1 MSNRTE
7 SRRAMRLPNPPVP
20 MTPSVL
26 MAYLET
32 MADSHNIEYEPV
44 MINGEEVVNAKVVD
58 GRVVLQTYKDMLD
71 ENPPCKHHNPV
82 QHRDGKPPWC
92 YLCRLTTDWKNP
104 HGKTS

>member
-1 MSNRTE
+1 MPNRMNTKQ
-7 SRRAMRLPNPPVP
+7 ALRLPRSPVP
-20 MTPSVL
+20 MTPSIL

-32 MADSHNIEYEPV
+32 MVDTYPV
-44 MINGEEVVNAKVVD
+44 EDQPIMIGGEEIVNAKVVD

-104 HGKTS
+104 HG

>member
-20 MTPSVL
+20 MTSSIL

-104 HGKTS
+104 HGKAS

>member
-1 MSNRTE
+1 
-7 SRRAMRLPNPPVP
+7 
-20 MTPSVL
+20 MTPSIL

-32 MADSHNIEYEPV
+32 MVDTYPV
-44 MINGEEVVNAKVVD
+44 EDQPITIGGEEIVNAKVVD
-58 GRVVLQTYKDMLD
+58 GRVVLQTYKDLLD

-104 HGKTS
+104 HG